1 MTDNRE
7 IILAI
12 LLEILEKGQYS
23 HLVMKQV
30 LDKYEYLPKQERAFI
45 QRITEG
51 TVERRIQL
59 DYVIDSFS
67 KTKTQKMKPVI
78 RNILRM
84 AVYQILFM
92 DNVPDSATCNEAVK
106 LAVKKGFASLKGFVN
121 GVLRTIAREKETIT
135 YPDRE
140 KDPAA
145 FLSVYYS
152 MPEWIV
158 KMWISEYGEADTEK
172 ILQGMLG
179 RRPLTVRFEERIN
192 GEHKEELLK
201 AMEAAG
207 IQAVQSEELEYAYFL
222 DHVDSM
228 KGLPGFQEGEIYI
241 QDIGSMLVT
250 ELANV
255 QEGSSVIDV
264 CGAPGGKALHI
275 ASKMKGTGHVLVR
288 DLTEYKVGLIQ
299 ENMER
304 NQIKNCTAQVWDAT
318 VLDETLRETADLVI
332 ADLPCSGLG
341 VIGRKSDIKYRITR
355 EDVEKI
361 SSLQRQILQMV
372 SEYVKKGGT
381 LVYSTC
387 TITREENQENAE
399 WFAAHFPF
407 TLQEE
412 RSMLPGIQESDGFYM
427 ARFVRNEE

>member
-145 FLSVYYS
+145 FLSVY
-152 MPEWIV
+152 
-158 KMWISEYGEADTEK
+158 
-172 ILQGMLG
+172 
-179 RRPLTVRFEERIN
+179 
-192 GEHKEELLK
+192 
-201 AMEAAG
+201 
-207 IQAVQSEELEYAYFL
+207 
-222 DHVDSM
+222 
-228 KGLPGFQEGEIYI
+228 
-241 QDIGSMLVT
+241 
-250 ELANV
+250 
-255 QEGSSVIDV
+255 
-264 CGAPGGKALHI
+264 
-275 ASKMKGTGHVLVR
+275 
-288 DLTEYKVGLIQ
+288 
-299 ENMER
+299 
-304 NQIKNCTAQVWDAT
+304 
-318 VLDETLRETADLVI
+318 
-332 ADLPCSGLG
+332 
-341 VIGRKSDIKYRITR
+341 
-355 EDVEKI
+355 
-361 SSLQRQILQMV
+361 
-372 SEYVKKGGT
+372 
-381 LVYSTC
+381 
-387 TITREENQENAE
+387 
-399 WFAAHFPF
+399 
-407 TLQEE
+407 
-412 RSMLPGIQESDGFYM
+412 
-427 ARFVRNEE
+427 

>member
-140 KDPAA
+140 KDLAA

>member
-172 ILQGMLG
+172 ILLGMLG

-192 GEHKEELLK
+192 GERKEELLK

-250 ELANV
+250 ELAHV

-275 ASKMKGTGHVLVR
+275 ASKMRGTGHVLVR

-361 SSLQRQILQMV
+361 SSLQRQILQTV

>member
-121 GVLRTIAREKETIT
+121 GVLRTIVREKETIA
-135 YPDRE
+135 YPDRK

-172 ILQGMLG
+172 ILKGMLG
-179 RRPLTVRFEERIN
+179 RRPLTVRFEERIS
-192 GEHKEELLK
+192 GERKEELLN

-207 IQAVQSEELEYAYFL
+207 IQAVQSEELDYAYFL

-228 KGLPGFQEGEIYI
+228 KGVPGFQEGEIYI

-355 EDVEKI
+355 EDVKKI
-361 SSLQRQILQMV
+361 SGLQRQILRTV
-372 SEYVKKGGT
+372 SEYVKKGGA

-427 ARFVRNEE
+427 ARFIRNEE

>member
-192 GEHKEELLK
+192 GERKEELLK